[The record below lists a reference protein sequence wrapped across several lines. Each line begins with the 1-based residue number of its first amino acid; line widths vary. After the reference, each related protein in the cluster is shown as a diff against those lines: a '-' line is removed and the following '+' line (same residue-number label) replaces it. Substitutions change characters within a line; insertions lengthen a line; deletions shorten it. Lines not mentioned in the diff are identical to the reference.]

1 MTRDE
6 MPVPAFKCCIG
17 PRKAEVE
24 TAFRAGP
31 IGRADAG
38 AQGSVRGKFPILA
51 TPVGRLLV
59 SDRRATQARHHR
71 ESDSA
76 GALDAVGETGA
87 VAASEDGYRQAR
99 YPRTQALR
107 AANRFPNP
115 GL

>member
-6 MPVPAFKCCIG
+6 MPVPAFKCWIT

-31 IGRADAG
+31 IGRADACAPG
-38 AQGSVRGKFPILA
+38 PERGRIPILA

-59 SDRRATQARHHR
+59 SDRRVTPARHHR

-76 GALDAVGETGA
+76 GARDVAGDTGV
-87 VAASEDGYRQAR
+87 VADSEGGRSQAR
-99 YPRTQALR
+99 
-107 AANRFPNP
+107 
-115 GL
+115 

>member
-31 IGRADAG
+31 IGRTDAG
-38 AQGSVRGKFPILA
+38 AQGSVRGKIPILA

>member
-6 MPVPAFKCCIG
+6 MPVPVFKCWIT
-17 PRKAEVE
+17 PRNAEVE

-31 IGRADAG
+31 IGRADAC
-38 AQGSVRGKFPILA
+38 AQGPERGRIPILA
-51 TPVGRLLV
+51 IPVGRLLV
-59 SDRRATQARHHR
+59 SDRRAAQARHHR

-76 GALDAVGETGA
+76 GARDVAGETGV
-87 VAASEDGYRQAR
+87 VAGSEDGYRQAR

-107 AANRFPNP
+107 AANRFLNY